1 MDATEIRNIRK
12 AGGLTQKQFA
22 EKVGVSGNTIINWE
36 RGDKIPLSKLPI
48 IGSVLDA
55 IAIEIKKRSESAE
68 AVNEPKPNYTK
79 LEEGLTP
86 TGYYLPNVSSA
97 AGMDKQMINDD
108 LERIPVYLPNWDK
121 GIEFINVY
129 GDSMYPKFC
138 SGEVI
143 GIKEVELEFINYGFA
158 YVVILRDGQVLLK
171 FIKKGS
177 DKDHI
182 NLESENKFYEP
193 KEYHLKNI
201 KRVFI
206 IKGVITKTTM

>member
-1 MDATEIRNIRK
+1 MDATEIRKIRK
-12 AGGLTQKQFA
+12 EAGLTQKQFA

-36 RGDKIPLSKLPI
+36 RGDKIPLSKIPI
-48 IGSVLDA
+48 IGSVLNSIA
-55 IAIEIKKRSESAE
+55 SAIEEQKKVAAVSE
-68 AVNEPKPNYTK
+68 PNTQYSK
-79 LEEGLTP
+79 LEDNITP

-97 AGMDKQMINDD
+97 AGMDKQMINDE
-108 LERIPVYLPNWDK
+108 LERIPVYLPNWEK

-138 SGEVI
+138 SGEII
-143 GIKEVELEFINYGFA
+143 GIKEVELEYINYGYA
-158 YVVILRDGQVLLK
+158 YVVILKDGQVLLK

-193 KEYHLKNI
+193 KEYHLKHI